1 MEHLLGM
8 IEGFRVQDFFDIVI
22 ITTLIYVIL
31 IWFKDTASR
40 FVFAGISL
48 LGLVYILARVFHLY
62 LTSLVLQGFFTI
74 LLIALVVIF
83 QEDIRRFFERLATLG
98 SLRTTRKNSGE
109 KRWPVDVDVIIE
121 SVAEFAA
128 KRVGAI
134 IILQGRDPLER
145 HLKGGYDLDGK
156 LTQPILASIFDP
168 HSSGHDGAVII
179 HDNRVTKFGCHLPL
193 SHDTEKFGKYGL
205 RHTAALGLSERCD
218 ALCIVVSEERGTI
231 SMVQDGKMVVSR
243 KPSDLSSMI
252 RAFYEREE
260 MLGNKRQNPH
270 WARRNTLEKAVA
282 VMLAL
287 GLWFSFG
294 YQKESIQRDFVVPI
308 EYRKISQE
316 WEVEENLHKEV
327 TVTLMGPVQAFNLLD
342 PATLKVSVDLSNLA
356 EGKQEIP
363 LTSDMVRIPSNLSLM
378 RIKPERIRL
387 SAYRLY
393 AYNAPVHVRT
403 TGSLQKGFTL
413 KRVAAV
419 PETFAVLA
427 PDSTIKR
434 KLPIQTEEIDLS
446 QIKDNISMDAKVLL
460 PQDVRLKSGQQ
471 LPSVKVVVEVEKKA
485 EENTT

>member
-8 IEGFRVQDFFDIVI
+8 VEGFRVQDLFDIVI

-98 SLRTTRKNSGE
+98 SLRTARKNSGE
-109 KRWPVDVDVIIE
+109 RRWPVDVDILIE
-121 SVAEFAA
+121 SVAELAA

-156 LTQPILASIFDP
+156 LTQPLLASIFDP
-168 HSSGHDGAVII
+168 HSIGHDGAVVI
-179 HDNRVTKFGCHLPL
+179 HDNRVAKFGCHLPL

-218 ALCIVVSEERGTI
+218 ALCVVVSEERGTI

-260 MLGNKRQNPH
+260 MPGNKRQNPH
-270 WARRNTLEKAVA
+270 WTRRNTLEKAVA
-282 VMLAL
+282 VVLAL

-327 TVTLMGPVQAFNLLD
+327 TVTLLGPVQAFNLLD

-378 RIKPERIRL
+378 RVKPERIRL

-393 AYNAPVHVRT
+393 TYNAPVHVRT
-403 TGSLQKGFTL
+403 TGSLQKGYTL

-427 PDSTIKR
+427 PNSTIKR
-434 KLPIQTEEIDLS
+434 KIPIQTEEIDLS
-446 QIKDNISMDAKVLL
+446 QIKENISMDARVLL
-460 PQDVRLKSGQQ
+460 PHDVRLKSGQ
-471 LPSVKVVVEVEKKA
+471 LPSVKVVVEVEKKV

>member
-8 IEGFRVQDFFDIVI
+8 VEGFRVQDLFDIVI

-83 QEDIRRFFERLATLG
+83 QEDIRKFFERLATLG
-98 SLRTTRKNSGE
+98 SLRPSRKNSGE
-109 KRWPVDVDVIIE
+109 RKWPVDVDILIE
-121 SVAEFAA
+121 SVAELAA

-156 LTQPILASIFDP
+156 LTQPLMASIFDP
-168 HSSGHDGAVII
+168 HSIGHDGAVVI
-179 HDNRVTKFGCHLPL
+179 HDNRVAKFGCHLPL

-231 SMVQDGKMVVSR
+231 SVVQDGKMVVSR

-260 MLGNKRQNPH
+260 MPGNKRQNPH

-282 VMLAL
+282 VVLAL

-342 PATLKVSVDLSNLA
+342 PATLKVSVDLSSLA

-378 RIKPERIRL
+378 RVKPERIRL

-393 AYNAPVHVRT
+393 VYNAPVHVRT
-403 TGSLQKGFTL
+403 TGSLQKGYTL

-427 PDSTIKR
+427 PNSTIK
-434 KLPIQTEEIDLS
+434 KKIPIQTEEIDLS
-446 QIKDNISMDAKVLL
+446 QIKENFSMDARVLL
-460 PQDVRLKSGQQ
+460 PNDVRLKSGQ
-471 LPSVKVVVEVEKKA
+471 LPSVKVVVEVEKKG

>member
-8 IEGFRVQDFFDIVI
+8 VEGFRVQDLFDIVI
-22 ITTLIYVIL
+22 ITTLIYVLL

-98 SLRTTRKNSGE
+98 SLRTARKNSGE
-109 KRWPVDVDVIIE
+109 RRWPVDVDVLIE
-121 SVAEFAA
+121 SVAELAA

-156 LTQPILASIFDP
+156 LTQPLLASIFDP
-168 HSSGHDGAVII
+168 HSIGHDGAVII

-218 ALCIVVSEERGTI
+218 ALCVVVSEERGTI
-231 SMVQDGKMVVSR
+231 SVVQDGKMVVSR

-260 MLGNKRQNPH
+260 MPGNKRQNPH
-270 WARRNTLEKAVA
+270 WTRRNTLEKAVA

-378 RIKPERIRL
+378 RVKPERIRL

-393 AYNAPVHVRT
+393 TYNAPVHVRT
-403 TGSLQKGFTL
+403 TGSLQKGYSL

-427 PDSTIKR
+427 PNSTIKR
-434 KLPIQTEEIDLS
+434 KIPIQTEEIDLS
-446 QIKDNISMDAKVLL
+446 QIKENISMDARVLL
-460 PQDVRLKSGQQ
+460 PHDVRLKSGQ
-471 LPSVKVVVEVEKKA
+471 LPSVKVVVEVEKKV

>member
-8 IEGFRVQDFFDIVI
+8 VEGFRVQDFFDIVI
-22 ITTLIYVIL
+22 ITTLIYAIL

-98 SLRTTRKNSGE
+98 SLRTARKNSGE
-109 KRWPVDVDVIIE
+109 RRWPVDVDVLIE

-134 IILQGRDPLER
+134 IVLQGRDPLER

-156 LTQPILASIFDP
+156 LTQPLLASIFDP
-168 HSSGHDGAVII
+168 HSSGHDGAVIV

-231 SMVQDGKMVVSR
+231 SVFQDGKMVVSR

-260 MLGNKRQNPH
+260 MLGNKRQNSH
-270 WARRNTLEKAVA
+270 WVRRNTLEKAVA

-342 PATLKVSVDLSNLA
+342 PATLKVSVDLSSLA

-403 TGSLQKGFTL
+403 TGSLQKGYTL

-427 PDSTIKR
+427 PNSTIKR
-434 KLPIQTEEIDLS
+434 KIPIQTEEIDLS
-446 QIKDNISMDAKVLL
+446 QIRENISMDARVLL
-460 PQDVRLKSGQQ
+460 PHDVRLKSGQ
-471 LPSVKVVVEVEKKA
+471 LPSVKVVVEVEKKG
-485 EENTT
+485 EENST

>member
-8 IEGFRVQDFFDIVI
+8 VEGFRVQDLFDIVI

-98 SLRTTRKNSGE
+98 SLRTARKNSGE
-109 KRWPVDVDVIIE
+109 RRWPVDVDVLIE
-121 SVAEFAA
+121 SVAELAA

-156 LTQPILASIFDP
+156 LTQPLLASIFDP
-168 HSSGHDGAVII
+168 HSIGHDGAVII

-218 ALCIVVSEERGTI
+218 ALCVVVSEERGTI
-231 SMVQDGKMVVSR
+231 SVVQDGKMVVSR

-260 MLGNKRQNPH
+260 MPGNKRQNPH
-270 WARRNTLEKAVA
+270 WTRRNTLEKAVA

-378 RIKPERIRL
+378 RVKPERIRL

-393 AYNAPVHVRT
+393 TYNAPVHVRT
-403 TGSLQKGFTL
+403 TGSLQKGYSL

-427 PDSTIKR
+427 PNSTIKR
-434 KLPIQTEEIDLS
+434 KIPIQTEEIDLS
-446 QIKDNISMDAKVLL
+446 QIKENISMDARVLL
-460 PQDVRLKSGQQ
+460 PHDVRLKSGQ
-471 LPSVKVVVEVEKKA
+471 LPSVKVVVEVEKKV

>member
-8 IEGFRVQDFFDIVI
+8 VEGFRVQDLFDIVI

-98 SLRTTRKNSGE
+98 SLRTARKNSGE
-109 KRWPVDVDVIIE
+109 RRWPVDVDVLIE
-121 SVAEFAA
+121 SVAELAA

-156 LTQPILASIFDP
+156 LTQPLLASIFDP
-168 HSSGHDGAVII
+168 HSIGHDGAVII

-218 ALCIVVSEERGTI
+218 ALCVVVSEERGTI
-231 SMVQDGKMVVSR
+231 SVVQDGKMVVSR

-260 MLGNKRQNPH
+260 MSGNKRQNPH
-270 WARRNTLEKAVA
+270 WTRRNTLEKAVA

-378 RIKPERIRL
+378 RVKPERIRL

-393 AYNAPVHVRT
+393 TYNAPVHVRT
-403 TGSLQKGFTL
+403 TGSLQKGYSL

-427 PDSTIKR
+427 PNSTIKR
-434 KLPIQTEEIDLS
+434 KIPIQTEEIDLS
-446 QIKDNISMDAKVLL
+446 QIKENISMDARVLL
-460 PQDVRLKSGQQ
+460 PHDVRLKSGQ
-471 LPSVKVVVEVEKKA
+471 LPSVKVVVEVEKKV